1 MTETTTPVEHVLVV
15 PTLLFHEIG
24 VFQGF
29 NSDTGRY
36 LKTLLDPV
44 HTIYLARPDA
54 EEDPSYKQLIPYCL
68 FRHGDLIF
76 QYTRGTKQ
84 GEARLHAKKSVGV
97 GGHISTLDRD
107 SQQETYL
114 AGMERELDEEV
125 SIETGYREQLI
136 GLLNDDSNEVGKVH
150 LGVVHVFDL
159 DKPQVLPREES
170 MIDAGFAPLSQLVE
184 EIDSFETWSQICLK
198 FLAGKADSSGP
209 TQDEAQRKG
218 A

>member
-76 QYTRGTKQ
+76 HYTRGTKQ

-136 GLLNDDSNEVGKVH
+136 GLLNDDSNDVGKVH

-159 DKPQVLPREES
+159 DQPQVLPREES

-198 FLAGKADSSGP
+198 FLAGKAD
-209 TQDEAQRKG
+209 
-218 A
+218 

>member
-1 MTETTTPVEHVLVV
+1 MTEMTTPVEHVLVV

-76 QYTRGTKQ
+76 HYTRGTKQ

-136 GLLNDDSNEVGKVH
+136 GLLNDDSNDVGKVH

-198 FLAGKADSSGP
+198 FLAGKA
-209 TQDEAQRKG
+209 A
-218 A
+218 

>member
-136 GLLNDDSNEVGKVH
+136 GLLNDDSNDVGKVH

-159 DKPQVLPREES
+159 DQPQVLPREES

>member
-36 LKTLLDPV
+36 LETLLDPM
-44 HTIYLARPDA
+44 HTIYLARPEA

-68 FRHGDLIF
+68 FRHGDSIF
-76 QYTRGTKQ
+76 HYTRGTKQ

-125 SIETGYREQLI
+125 SIETGYRDQLI
-136 GLLNDDSNEVGKVH
+136 GLLNDDSNDVGKVH

-159 DKPQVLPREES
+159 DQPQVLPREES

-198 FLAGKADSSGP
+198 FLAGEAD
-209 TQDEAQRKG
+209 
-218 A
+218 

>member
-1 MTETTTPVEHVLVV
+1 MTETTSPVEHVLVV

-76 QYTRGTKQ
+76 HYTRGTKQ

-136 GLLNDDSNEVGKVH
+136 GLLNDDSNDVGKVH

-198 FLAGKADSSGP
+198 FLAGKA
-209 TQDEAQRKG
+209 A
-218 A
+218 

>member
-76 QYTRGTKQ
+76 HYTRGTKQ

-114 AGMERELDEEV
+114 VGMERELDEEV

-136 GLLNDDSNEVGKVH
+136 GLLNDDSNDVGKVH

-198 FLAGKADSSGP
+198 FLAGKA
-209 TQDEAQRKG
+209 A
-218 A
+218 

>member
-76 QYTRGTKQ
+76 HYTRGTKQ

-136 GLLNDDSNEVGKVH
+136 GLLNDDSNDVGKVH

-198 FLAGKADSSGP
+198 FLAGKA
-209 TQDEAQRKG
+209 A
-218 A
+218 

>member
-29 NSDTGRY
+29 NSRTKPY
-36 LKTLLDPV
+36 LETLLDPM
-44 HTIYLARPDA
+44 HTLYLARPDA
-54 EEDPSYKQLIPYCL
+54 EDDPSYKQLIPYCL
-68 FRHGDLIF
+68 FRHGDAIF
-76 QYTRGTKQ
+76 HYTRGTKQ

-136 GLLNDDSNEVGKVH
+136 GLLNDDSNDVGKVH

-159 DKPQVLPREES
+159 DQPQVLPREES
-170 MIDAGFAPLSQLVE
+170 MIDAGFAPLSQLIE
-184 EIDSFETWSQICLK
+184 EIDRFETWSQICLK
-198 FLAGKADSSGP
+198 FLAG
-209 TQDEAQRKG
+209 EAE
-218 A
+218 

>member
-29 NSDTGRY
+29 NSKTERY
-36 LKTLLDPV
+36 LDTLLDPM

-54 EEDPSYKQLIPYCL
+54 EDDPSYKQLIPYCI
-68 FRHGDLIF
+68 FRCGDSIF
-76 QYTRGTKQ
+76 HYTRGTKQ
-84 GEARLHAKKSVGV
+84 GEARLHAKKSIGV

-107 SQQETYL
+107 SDQETYL
-114 AGMERELDEEV
+114 AGMERELEEEIA
-125 SIETGYREQLI
+125 IESGYREQLA
-136 GLLNDDSNEVGKVH
+136 GLLNDDSNDVGKVH

-159 DKPQVLPREES
+159 DEPQVRPLEES
-170 MIDAGFAPLSQLVE
+170 MVDAGFAPLSQLVA

-198 FLAGKADSSGP
+198 FLTGDA
-209 TQDEAQRKG
+209 E
-218 A
+218 

>member
-29 NSDTGRY
+29 NSNIGRY
-36 LKTLLDPV
+36 FDTLLDPL
-44 HTIYLARPDA
+44 HTLYIARPEA
-54 EEDPSYKQLIPYCL
+54 EDDPSYKQLIPYCI
-68 FRHGDLIF
+68 FRCGESIF
-76 QYTRGTKQ
+76 HYTRGTKQ
-84 GEARLHAKKSVGV
+84 GESRLHAKKSVGV

-107 SQQETYL
+107 NSQDEPYL

-125 SIETGYREQLI
+125 FVDSRYREHLA
-136 GLLNDDSNEVGKVH
+136 GLLNDDSNDVGRVH

-159 DKPQVLPREES
+159 DEPQVRPREES

-184 EIDSFETWSQICLK
+184 EIDEFETWSQICLK
-198 FLAGKADSSGP
+198 FLAGE
-209 TQDEAQRKG
+209 TE
-218 A
+218 

>member
-76 QYTRGTKQ
+76 HYTRGTKQ

-136 GLLNDDSNEVGKVH
+136 GLLNDDSNDVGKVH

-159 DKPQVLPREES
+159 DQPQVLPREES

-198 FLAGKADSSGP
+198 FLAGKAV
-209 TQDEAQRKG
+209 
-218 A
+218 

>member
-36 LKTLLDPV
+36 LKTLLDPM

-76 QYTRGTKQ
+76 HYTRGTKQ

-136 GLLNDDSNEVGKVH
+136 GLLNDDSNDVGKVH

-159 DKPQVLPREES
+159 DQPQVLPREES

-198 FLAGKADSSGP
+198 FLAGKA
-209 TQDEAQRKG
+209 E
-218 A
+218 

>member
-29 NSDTGRY
+29 NSKTERY
-36 LKTLLDPV
+36 LETLLDPM

-54 EEDPSYKQLIPYCL
+54 EDDPSYKQLIPYCI
-68 FRHGDLIF
+68 FRCGDSIF

-84 GEARLHAKKSVGV
+84 GEARLHAKKSIGV

-107 SQQETYL
+107 SDQETYL
-114 AGMERELDEEV
+114 AGMERELEEEI
-125 SIETGYREQLI
+125 SIESGYQQQLA
-136 GLLNDDSNEVGKVH
+136 GLLNDDSNDVGKVH

-159 DKPQVLPREES
+159 DEPQVRPLEES
-170 MIDAGFAPLSQLVE
+170 MVDAGFAPLSQLVDD
-184 EIDSFETWSQICLK
+184 IDSFETWSQICLK
-198 FLAGKADSSGP
+198 FLTGDAK
-209 TQDEAQRKG
+209 
-218 A
+218 

>member
-1 MTETTTPVEHVLVV
+1 MTETTSPVEHVLVV

-159 DKPQVLPREES
+159 DQPQVLPREES

>member
-1 MTETTTPVEHVLVV
+1 MTEMTTPVEHVLVV

-68 FRHGDLIF
+68 FRHGDSIF
-76 QYTRGTKQ
+76 HYTRGTKQ

-136 GLLNDDSNEVGKVH
+136 GLLNDDSNDVGKVH

-159 DKPQVLPREES
+159 DQPQVLPREES

-198 FLAGKADSSGP
+198 FLAG
-209 TQDEAQRKG
+209 EAE
-218 A
+218 

>member
-1 MTETTTPVEHVLVV
+1 MTETTSPVEHVLVV

-136 GLLNDDSNEVGKVH
+136 GLLNDDSNDVGKVH

-159 DKPQVLPREES
+159 DQPQVLPREES

>member
-36 LKTLLDPV
+36 LETLLDPM

-68 FRHGDLIF
+68 FRHGDSIF
-76 QYTRGTKQ
+76 HYTRGTKQ

-136 GLLNDDSNEVGKVH
+136 GLLNDDSNDVGKVH

-159 DKPQVLPREES
+159 DQPQVLPREES

-184 EIDSFETWSQICLK
+184 EIDGFETWSQICLK
-198 FLAGKADSSGP
+198 FLAG
-209 TQDEAQRKG
+209 EAE
-218 A
+218 

>member
-76 QYTRGTKQ
+76 HYTRGTKQ

-125 SIETGYREQLI
+125 SIETGYRERLI
-136 GLLNDDSNEVGKVH
+136 GLLNDDSNDVGKVH

-159 DKPQVLPREES
+159 DQPQVLPREES

-198 FLAGKADSSGP
+198 FLAGKAD
-209 TQDEAQRKG
+209 
-218 A
+218 

>member
-1 MTETTTPVEHVLVV
+1 MTEMTTPVEHVLVV

-76 QYTRGTKQ
+76 HYTRGTKQ
-84 GEARLHAKKSVGV
+84 GEARLHAKRSVGV

-136 GLLNDDSNEVGKVH
+136 GLLNDDSNDVGKVH

-198 FLAGKADSSGP
+198 FLAGKA
-209 TQDEAQRKG
+209 A
-218 A
+218 

>member
-76 QYTRGTKQ
+76 HYTRGTKQ

-125 SIETGYREQLI
+125 SIETGYRERLI
-136 GLLNDDSNEVGKVH
+136 GLLNDDSNDVGKVH

-159 DKPQVLPREES
+159 DQPQVLPREES

-198 FLAGKADSSGP
+198 FLAGKAV
-209 TQDEAQRKG
+209 
-218 A
+218 

>member
-1 MTETTTPVEHVLVV
+1 MSETTTPVEHVLVV

-36 LKTLLDPV
+36 LKTLLDPM

-76 QYTRGTKQ
+76 HYTRGTKQ

-136 GLLNDDSNEVGKVH
+136 GLLNDDSNDVGKVH

-198 FLAGKADSSGP
+198 FLAGKA
-209 TQDEAQRKG
+209 A
-218 A
+218 

>member
-1 MTETTTPVEHVLVV
+1 MSETTTPVEHVLVV

-76 QYTRGTKQ
+76 HYTRGTKQ

-136 GLLNDDSNEVGKVH
+136 GLLNDDSNDVGKVH

-198 FLAGKADSSGP
+198 FLAGKA
-209 TQDEAQRKG
+209 A
-218 A
+218 

>member
-29 NSDTGRY
+29 HSDTGRY
-36 LKTLLDPV
+36 LETLLDPM
-44 HTIYLARPDA
+44 HTLYLARPDA

-68 FRHGDLIF
+68 FRHGDSIF
-76 QYTRGTKQ
+76 HYTRGTKQ

-136 GLLNDDSNEVGKVH
+136 GLLNDDSNDVGKVH

-159 DKPQVLPREES
+159 DQPQVLPREES

-198 FLAGKADSSGP
+198 FLAG
-209 TQDEAQRKG
+209 EAE
-218 A
+218 

>member
-29 NSDTGRY
+29 HSDTGRY
-36 LKTLLDPV
+36 LETLLDPM
-44 HTIYLARPDA
+44 HTLYLSWPDA

-68 FRHGDLIF
+68 FRHGDSIF
-76 QYTRGTKQ
+76 HYTRGTKQ

-136 GLLNDDSNEVGKVH
+136 GLLNDDSNDVGKVH

-159 DKPQVLPREES
+159 DQPQVLPREES

-198 FLAGKADSSGP
+198 FLAG
-209 TQDEAQRKG
+209 EAE
-218 A
+218 

>member
-1 MTETTTPVEHVLVV
+1 MTETTSPVEHVLVV

-76 QYTRGTKQ
+76 HYTRGTKQ
-84 GEARLHAKKSVGV
+84 GEARLHAKRSVGV

-136 GLLNDDSNEVGKVH
+136 GLLNDDSNDVGKVH

-198 FLAGKADSSGP
+198 FLAGKA
-209 TQDEAQRKG
+209 A
-218 A
+218 

>member
-29 NSDTGRY
+29 SSRVERY
-36 LKTLLDPV
+36 LDTLLDPM
-44 HTIYLARPDA
+44 HTIYLARPEA
-54 EEDPSYKQLIPYCL
+54 EDDPSYKQLIPYCI
-68 FRHGDLIF
+68 FRCGDSIF

-107 SQQETYL
+107 SDQETYL

-125 SIETGYREQLI
+125 SIETGYREQLA
-136 GLLNDDSNEVGKVH
+136 GLLNDDSNDVGKVH

-159 DKPQVLPREES
+159 DEPQVRPLEES
-170 MIDAGFAPLSQLVE
+170 MVDAGFAPLSQLVE

-198 FLAGKADSSGP
+198 FLAGDA
-209 TQDEAQRKG
+209 E
-218 A
+218 